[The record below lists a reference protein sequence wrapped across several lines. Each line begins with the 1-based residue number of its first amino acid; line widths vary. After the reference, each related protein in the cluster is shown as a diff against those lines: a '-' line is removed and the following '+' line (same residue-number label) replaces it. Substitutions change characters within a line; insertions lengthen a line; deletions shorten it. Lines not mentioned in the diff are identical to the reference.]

1 MSRCLGLFSYYSQW
15 IPRFSDR
22 IKPIASCRSFPLP
35 PPAVEAFEGLKKTIE
50 EATVTAIDETIPFE
64 VETDASEVA
73 LAATLNQ
80 NGKPVAFFSRS
91 LQGSE
96 LKHSSIEKEAQAIIE
111 AVRHWRHFLTGRHF
125 ILKTDQKSVSYMF
138 DKQHS
143 GKIKNEKFLRWR
155 LELSCFSFD
164 IVYRPGRDNIPADTL
179 SRITCAMATEDS
191 LFKRHEALCHPG
203 ITRLNHFV
211 RTKNLPYSLDEI
223 KKMTSRCTV
232 CCECKPQYHHPEKVP
247 LIKATQPF
255 ERINID
261 FKGPLPTNNGNKY
274 FLMVV
279 DEYSRF
285 PFVFPCPDVSTNTV
299 IKCLT
304 SLFSLVGM
312 PAYVHS
318 DRGAS
323 FMSREL
329 REFLSSKGVASSR
342 TTSYNPEGNG
352 QAERCNGVI
361 WKAVTMSL
369 KSKNLPLKNWQDV
382 LPDVLHSVRSLLCTA
397 TNKLHMS
404 DSLASH
410 ADRQLAP
417 PFPPG

>member
-1 MSRCLGLFSYYSQW
+1 MDPKVLGSNQANCFLQVVPS
-15 IPRFSDR
+15 
-22 IKPIASCRSFPLP
+22 ASA
-35 PPAVEAFEGLKKTIE
+35 PAVEAFESLKKTIE
-50 EATVTAIDETIPFE
+50 EAVVTAIDETIPFE

-80 NGKPVAFFSRS
+80 NGKPVAFFSRT

-96 LKHSSIEKEAQAIIE
+96 LKHASIEKEAQAIIE

-164 IVYRPGRDNIPADTL
+164 IVYRPGRDNVPADTL
-179 SRITCAMATEDS
+179 SRTTCAMATEDS
-191 LFKRHEALCHPG
+191 LFKLHEALCHPG

-211 RTKNLPYSLDEI
+211 RTKNLPYSVDEI
-223 KKMTSRCTV
+223 KKMTSRCPI
-232 CCECKPQYHHPEKVP
+232 CCECKPQYHRPEKVP

-329 REFLSSKGVASSR
+329 REFLTSKGVGFKSNYQLQPRRKWSSGEMQWCDMESSYYEFEIKEPTISGTGKMSSR
-342 TTSYNPEGNG
+342 MCYTPS
-352 QAERCNGVI
+352 ALFC
-361 WKAVTMSL
+361 
-369 KSKNLPLKNWQDV
+369 V
-382 LPDVLHSVRSLLCTA
+382 LPPM
-397 TNKLHMS
+397 KLHMS
-404 DSLASH
+404 DSLVSH
-410 ADRQLAP
+410 ADRPLAP
-417 PFPPG
+417 PFLPG